1 MKSLELY
8 LIKNNFFGNCQKYEN
23 SLIEGASS
31 TYTIKFLDIEA
42 NKEKEYKSAVEYI
55 SKPNYLDFMNI
66 ERIFLEDNFNYFA
79 SK

>member
-1 MKSLELY
+1 MKSLELTY
-8 LIKNNFFGNCQKYEN
+8 NFFGNCQKYEN

-66 ERIFLEDNFNYFA
+66 ERIFLEDNINYFA